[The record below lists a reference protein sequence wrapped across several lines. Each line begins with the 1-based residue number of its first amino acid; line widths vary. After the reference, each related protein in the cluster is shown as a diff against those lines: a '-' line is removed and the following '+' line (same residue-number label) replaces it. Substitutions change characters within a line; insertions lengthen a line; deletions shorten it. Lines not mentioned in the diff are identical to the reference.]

1 MNGTLRFRQK
11 QLLKIVVQW
20 LLVTEGIVLIMA
32 VWLLLL
38 WGIWEMMFWLHP
50 VR

>member
-20 LLVTEGIVLIMA
+20 LRVEEGVALIMTG
-32 VWLLLL
+32 WLLLL
-38 WGIWEMMFWLHP
+38 WVSWEMMYFLHP
-50 VR
+50 LR